1 MESKDF
7 DKWWANISEADKE
20 RIKDKKGS
28 FSFLNES
35 ENKIKIKIDYKESD
49 KKQFKDNTLYIINKK

>member
-28 FSFLNES
+28 FSFLN
-35 ENKIKIKIDYKESD
+35 KIEPSKIEIDYKESN
-49 KKQFKDNTLYIINKK
+49 KKQFKELSIYIINKK